1 MEKQKSLNYKP
12 TIKEWP
18 EDERPRERLIKFG
31 PDKLSD
37 TELLAIILRTGEGKG
52 KEKVNAIDLARKLMM
67 EFGSLRK
74 LDSAS
79 ISELCKIKGIGILK
93 AAEIKAALEIGKRFL
108 LERSEIKKRIKTTED
123 IVNYYKP
130 YLRDL
135 KKEVFKVMLLDGR
148 NKIIK
153 DIALSE
159 GSLNSSIVDPKEII
173 KEAVRESA
181 SALVLVHNHPSGESE
196 PSEDDI
202 EITNRLIKVCDLVGL
217 RVLDHIIIGN
227 DNYTSFLDK
236 GLIKEK

>member
-1 MEKQKSLNYKP
+1 MKKEIKYKP
-12 TIKEWP
+12 TIKDWP

-37 TELLAIILRTGEGKG
+37 TELLAIILRTGEGKSE
-52 KEKVNAIDLARKLMM
+52 EKSSAIDLARKLKMK
-67 EFGSLRK
+67 FGSFRD
-74 LDSAS
+74 LDSVS
-79 ISELCKIKGIGILK
+79 ISELCKIKGIGMLK

-108 LERSEIKKRIKTTED
+108 RQKSEIRKRIRTNKD
-123 IVNYYKP
+123 VVDYYKA
-130 YLRDL
+130 YLRDM
-135 KKEVFKVMLLDGR
+135 KKEIFKVMLLDGR

-153 DIALSE
+153 DITLSE

-181 SALVLVHNHPSGESE
+181 SALIFVHNHPSGESE
-196 PSEDDI
+196 PTKEDI
-202 EITNRLIKVCDLVGL
+202 EITNRLIKACDLVGL

-236 GLIKEK
+236 GLIKEED